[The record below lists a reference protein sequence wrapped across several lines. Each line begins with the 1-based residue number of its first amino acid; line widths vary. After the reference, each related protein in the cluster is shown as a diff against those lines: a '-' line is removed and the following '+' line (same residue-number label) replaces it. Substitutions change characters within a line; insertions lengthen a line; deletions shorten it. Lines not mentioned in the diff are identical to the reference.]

1 MKVKEGTVAGE
12 EAGPAR
18 TALKEVIQEAQK
30 GSGPGS
36 QEGGEKA
43 EPGETETHT
52 HSQPTGG
59 REDLGGGAATSSGVL
74 VRHGHRLSVATDK
87 GRLETGN
94 LAGGESVPGPDGVAQ
109 P

>member
-1 MKVKEGTVAGE
+1 MQVQEGTVAGE

-18 TALKEVIQEAQK
+18 TTLKEVVKKAQK
-30 GSGPGS
+30 GAGPEP

-43 EPGETETHT
+43 EPGETETHI
-52 HSQPTGG
+52 HSQPMCGC
-59 REDLGGGAATSSGVL
+59 EDLGGGTATTSGVF
-74 VRHGHRLSVATDK
+74 VRHRHRLSVATDK

-94 LAGGESVPGPDGVAQ
+94 LARGESVPSPDGMAQ